1 MCAPSR
7 IRTCGL
13 LLRRQ
18 LLYPLSYRGWR
29 GYHSTPLAAEP
40 DQPNRYAAGLAHDAP
55 REPRVGRQA
64 RRLHGQE
71 RAVQVRDVMT
81 EATVTDSTT
90 DTLRSAAERMWR
102 QQTGSLLVMD
112 DGRLAGIITERDLL
126 RAVALGADLATATVD
141 EAMTTEV
148 FTVSPDMPLVDAAR
162 EMATRW
168 IRHLPVKDGGRLVGM
183 VSMRDVTGI
192 FAALAPG
199 TVSVE
204 YEFDQLVR
212 ERRLAR
218 IEPGDLD

>member
-1 MCAPSR
+1 MPRAS
-7 IRTCGL
+7 L
-13 LLRRQ
+13 
-18 LLYPLSYRGWR
+18 GWWQDLT
-29 GYHSTPLAAEP
+29 S
-40 DQPNRYAAGLAHDAP
+40 
-55 REPRVGRQA
+55 A
-64 RRLHGQE
+64 RGQE
-71 RAVQVRDVMT
+71 HIAVQVRDVMT

-102 QQTGSLLVMD
+102 QQTGSLLVLED
-112 DGRLAGIITERDLL
+112 ERLAGILTERDLL
-126 RAVALGADLATATVD
+126 RAVALGADPATATVD

-168 IRHLPVKDGGRLVGM
+168 IRHLPVEEDGRLVGM

-199 TVSVE
+199 GVSVE
-204 YEFDQLVR
+204 HEFDQLVR

-218 IEPGDLD
+218 IEHGDLD